1 MTHVARALVAFVL
14 AAPAAAWCA
23 DYPSR
28 PVRLVVPYPP
38 GGSSDIQARLIA
50 PKLEEELG
58 EPVVIENRPGA
69 GTTIGAAYVA
79 HSPPDGYTIYMVGP
93 SHTIS
98 PSMYSNLPYD
108 AIKSF
113 SPVSFVAVS
122 PFVLTVYPEEKI
134 DSVGELIA
142 LEKSKPDE
150 VTFSSAGAGS
160 GPHLTTELMDMM
172 AGVHAIHIPYQG
184 GAPAIRALL
193 AKQVDFMFADISVL
207 PLLQAGKLR
216 ALAVTTPHRVQ
227 QLPDVPTLEEAGLPG
242 LVIDNWTAIIVPA
255 GTPAAIIAKLNGAI
269 VKALED
275 AKVRRQLESEGFEP
289 LPSNPEELESQMIS
303 DVARYAK
310 AVKASG
316 ARAN

>member
-1 MTHVARALVAFVL
+1 VTRAARALVALLVV
-14 AAPAAAWCA
+14 APAAAWCA
-23 DYPSR
+23 DYPTR
-28 PVRLVVPYPP
+28 PVHLVVPYPP

-50 PKLEEELG
+50 PKLEQELG
-58 EPVVIENRPGA
+58 KPVVIENKPGA
-69 GTTIGAAYVA
+69 GTTIGATYVA

-98 PSMYSNLPYD
+98 PSMYSDLTYD
-108 AIKSF
+108 AVKSF

-134 DSVGELIA
+134 DSVEKLIA

-160 GPHLTTELMDMM
+160 GPHLTTELMDML
-172 AGVHAIHIPYQG
+172 AGVHAIHIPFQG

-207 PLLQAGKLR
+207 PLLKTGKLR
-216 ALAVTTPHRVQ
+216 ALAVTTRHRVP

-242 LVIDNWTAIIVPA
+242 LTIENWTAIIAPA
-255 GTPAAIIAKLNGAI
+255 GTPAAIVAKLNGAI

-275 AKVRRQLESEGFEP
+275 AKVRQQLESVGFEP
-289 LPSNPEELESQMIS
+289 LPSSPQELQSQMIS